1 MHNLNESLAGAPLK
15 SASTTYQFQSFM
27 PRLRRS
33 CDFLRHVVQKLFSQ
47 YVVHLILHVH
57 LHTSK
62 HTPSRDLRTW
72 ALITLRV
79 LATCFTKDAMVKCIY
94 QIYKVC
100 LLEKRSVVL
109 TGQLSEHTSVRPR
122 LHAFFK
128 CQQCR
133 AKARTHSHVPST
145 TGALQEHYSPDAKV
159 SAKQDQIAG
168 KKTILNSFTLQ
179 KFKKCWALCVCQWP
193 MNFTADTVCIFK
205 TTASLK
211 ITICST
217 G

>member
-1 MHNLNESLAGAPLK
+1 MLHLK
-15 SASTTYQFQSFM
+15 SAGTTYQFQSFM

-33 CDFLRHVVQKLFSQ
+33 CDFLRHVVQKLLSQ

-72 ALITLRV
+72 ALKTLRV
-79 LATCFTKDAMVKCIY
+79 LATCFTKEALVKCIY
-94 QIYKVC
+94 QIYEVY

-109 TGQLSEHTSVRPR
+109 TGQLSEHTSVQPR

-133 AKARTHSHVPST
+133 AKARTHSHVPSNSGPWYVST
-145 TGALQEHYSPDAKV
+145 ATNTGALQEYYSHDAKV
-159 SAKQDQIAG
+159 SAKQDQTAG
-168 KKTILNSFTLQ
+168 KKLF
-179 KFKKCWALCVCQWP
+179 
-193 MNFTADTVCIFK
+193 
-205 TTASLK
+205 
-211 ITICST
+211 
-217 G
+217 

>member
-15 SASTTYQFQSFM
+15 SANTTYQFQSFM

-33 CDFLRHVVQKLFSQ
+33 CDFLRHVVQKLLSQ

-100 LLEKRSVVL
+100 LLEKLSVVL
-109 TGQLSEHTSVRPR
+109 TGQLSEHTSVQPSC
-122 LHAFFK
+122 LF
-128 CQQCR
+128 QMPTVQC
-133 AKARTHSHVPST
+133 
-145 TGALQEHYSPDAKV
+145 E
-159 SAKQDQIAG
+159 G
-168 KKTILNSFTLQ
+168 KDTFACSF
-179 KFKKCWALCVCQWP
+179 
-193 MNFTADTVCIFK
+193 
-205 TTASLK
+205 
-211 ITICST
+211 
-217 G
+217 